1 MSGATRLQLHLYPK
15 SGSIFELKPS
25 DEVAVIEMGMSLP
38 FEIKRLS
45 EIARPT
51 AGLITNIGQAH
62 LETMG
67 SKAKIAEA
75 KGALFMS
82 LPKDGIAFINLDDP
96 YLTPFVKTMSDRCE
110 VITYGMKS
118 DAALFQGKIVDH
130 RGIAG
135 IRMKCRWKKTN
146 SFKEG
151 SLEFDFSLPGEH
163 NAHNAV
169 AAIAVAIRCGVDSQK
184 FKLALESFG
193 ATVGRSRI
201 ILLNQGIYLIDDSY
215 NANPDSMAAAIEML
229 DECARR
235 GERPLKKVAVLG
247 DMLELGEKEIS
258 LHEQTGQKLA
268 QRVDYILTY
277 GSLSQYIGK
286 SARFHDRNVSVYS
299 TLDQN
304 DLIFKLKQILKSV
317 GNCVVLIKG
326 SHGMRMDTV
335 VEVLVESIGKE
346 I

>member
-1 MSGATRLQLHLYPK
+1 
-15 SGSIFELKPS
+15 
-25 DEVAVIEMGMSLP
+25 
-38 FEIKRLS
+38 
-45 EIARPT
+45 
-51 AGLITNIGQAH
+51 
-62 LETMG
+62 
-67 SKAKIAEA
+67 
-75 KGALFMS
+75 
-82 LPKDGIAFINLDDP
+82 
-96 YLTPFVKTMSDRCE
+96 
-110 VITYGMKS
+110 
-118 DAALFQGKIVDH
+118 
-130 RGIAG
+130 
-135 IRMKCRWKKTN
+135 
-146 SFKEG
+146 
-151 SLEFDFSLPGEH
+151 
-163 NAHNAV
+163 
-169 AAIAVAIRCGVDSQK
+169 
-184 FKLALESFG
+184 
-193 ATVGRSRI
+193 
-201 ILLNQGIYLIDDSY
+201 
-215 NANPDSMAAAIEML
+215 
-229 DECARR
+229 CARR